1 MAEKQTAKRNRREEI
16 LQSLALMLESSDGSQ
31 RITTAKLAASVGVS
45 EAALYRHFPSKT
57 RMFDSLIEF
66 IEDSLITRINLI
78 LKDEKDTTAR
88 LRLIVLL
95 ILGFGER
102 NPGLTR
108 ILTGHALMFEQD
120 RLQGRINQLFERIEA
135 QLRQVMREKKMRE
148 GEGYTLDETLLVPA
162 SCWLSAR
169 ACCRALCAASSNIV
183 RRMISTP
190 AGRWSP
196 HSCSKSSH
204 AAARLHDSPRNLRKF
219 VANPRAI
226 G

>member
-95 ILGFGER
+95 LLGFGER
-102 NPGLTR
+102 NHGLTR

-120 RLQGRINQLFERIEA
+120 RLQGRINQLFERI
-135 QLRQVMREKKMRE
+135 
-148 GEGYTLDETLLVPA
+148 G
-162 SCWLSAR
+162 S
-169 ACCRALCAASSNIV
+169 
-183 RRMISTP
+183 
-190 AGRWSP
+190 
-196 HSCSKSSH
+196 
-204 AAARLHDSPRNLRKF
+204 AAAPCI
-219 VANPRAI
+219 A
-226 G
+226 

>member
-78 LKDEKDTTAR
+78 LKDEKNTSTR

-95 ILGFGER
+95 ILEFWR
-102 NPGLTR
+102 TQPWPDAHSYR
-108 ILTGHALMFEQD
+108 
-120 RLQGRINQLFERIEA
+120 
-135 QLRQVMREKKMRE
+135 
-148 GEGYTLDETLLVPA
+148 
-162 SCWLSAR
+162 AR
-169 ACCRALCAASSNIV
+169 ADV
-183 RRMISTP
+183 
-190 AGRWSP
+190 
-196 HSCSKSSH
+196 
-204 AAARLHDSPRNLRKF
+204 
-219 VANPRAI
+219 
-226 G
+226 

>member
-95 ILGFGER
+95 ILALASVIR
-102 NPGLTR
+102 ADAYPHR
-108 ILTGHALMFEQD
+108 ARADVRTGPASGSHQPA
-120 RLQGRINQLFERIEA
+120 FERIEA
-135 QLRQVMREKKMRE
+135 QLRQ
-148 GEGYTLDETLLVPA
+148 
-162 SCWLSAR
+162 
-169 ACCRALCAASSNIV
+169 
-183 RRMISTP
+183 
-190 AGRWSP
+190 
-196 HSCSKSSH
+196 
-204 AAARLHDSPRNLRKF
+204 
-219 VANPRAI
+219 
-226 G
+226 